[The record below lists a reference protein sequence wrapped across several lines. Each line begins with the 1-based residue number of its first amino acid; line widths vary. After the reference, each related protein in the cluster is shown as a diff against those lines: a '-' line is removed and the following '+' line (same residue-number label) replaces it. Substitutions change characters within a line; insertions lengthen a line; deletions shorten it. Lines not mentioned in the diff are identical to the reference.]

1 MPPCSLLVES
11 LGLVGGEPLLMAQKP
26 LTPSAFLAELVA
38 AIPTFSLC
46 MSLYGSS
53 KTSRSCAKVVASAA
67 LVQKALQPGK
77 RLGDCGLSVLR
88 ILIVTVFFGF

>member
-1 MPPCSLLVES
+1 MHDHESKRMCLAQLKLKAWMPPCSLLVES

-26 LTPSAFLAELVA
+26 LTPSAFLAALVA

-53 KTSRSCAKVVASAA
+53 KTSGSCTKVVASAA
-67 LVQKALQPGK
+67 LV
-77 RLGDCGLSVLR
+77 
-88 ILIVTVFFGF
+88 